1 MTLTQPRDMPEHAP
15 QASESR
21 ATWAF
26 VAFLAIAGFFLTEH
40 RAHLW
45 GVLPFLLLLACP
57 LLHFFHHRD
66 AHSHDST
73 ARANEIPQ
81 RRKNRETIAGL
92 RQESMPLTTHLDIV
106 SAEALIFSGPVT
118 KVAIPAE
125 AGEICALAR
134 HTPLVTRLRPGL
146 VRFAN
151 EFEIEQSFFVSSGFV
166 EIQPSIIT
174 ILADTVLRT
183 KDLDKAAAQ
192 AALERA
198 REAMAKGPPTEDYDK
213 LLVELKM
220 EMALLRAI
228 DEIRRK

>member
-1 MTLTQPRDMPEHAP
+1 
-15 QASESR
+15 
-21 ATWAF
+21 
-26 VAFLAIAGFFLTEH
+26 
-40 RAHLW
+40 
-45 GVLPFLLLLACP
+45 
-57 LLHFFHHRD
+57 
-66 AHSHDST
+66 
-73 ARANEIPQ
+73 
-81 RRKNRETIAGL
+81 
-92 RQESMPLTTHLDIV
+92 MPLTTHLDIV

-118 KVAIPAE
+118 KVVIPAE

-174 ILADTVLRT
+174 ILADTVMRT

-192 AALERA
+192 AAMERA
-198 REAMAKGPPTEDYDK
+198 REAMAQGPSPEDYNK
-213 LLVELKM
+213 LLAELNM

>member
-1 MTLTQPRDMPEHAP
+1 
-15 QASESR
+15 
-21 ATWAF
+21 
-26 VAFLAIAGFFLTEH
+26 
-40 RAHLW
+40 
-45 GVLPFLLLLACP
+45 
-57 LLHFFHHRD
+57 
-66 AHSHDST
+66 
-73 ARANEIPQ
+73 
-81 RRKNRETIAGL
+81 
-92 RQESMPLTTHLDIV
+92 MPLTTHLDIV